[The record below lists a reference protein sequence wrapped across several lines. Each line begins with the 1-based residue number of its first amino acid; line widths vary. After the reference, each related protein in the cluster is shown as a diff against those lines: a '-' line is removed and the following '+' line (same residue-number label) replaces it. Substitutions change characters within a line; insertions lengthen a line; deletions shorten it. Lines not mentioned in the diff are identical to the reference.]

1 MGPTEPWG
9 PQANLGGC
17 FGGVQSPRGPRRFG
31 RSQFFCLLYLHT
43 YSKIFQK
50 HRMLKL
56 LLGGTNVAY
65 PLGGPPRGPW
75 GLHRGPRV
83 SDSSGKNCKFSQ
95 ILCEN
100 CTCIKIP
107 QIITLTSI
115 LGHFGHW
122 GWPGK
127 VKIFMGGWEGVFR
140 KRERWFFF

>member
-1 MGPTEPWG
+1 MGGPRLIWG
-9 PQANLGGC
+9 GVLGGC
-17 FGGVQSPRGPRRFG
+17 
-31 RSQFFCLLYLHT
+31 
-43 YSKIFQK
+43 KA
-50 HRMLKL
+50 
-56 LLGGTNVAY
+56 LGGLGGLVGPNFFACYTYILILRYSRNIECSNYCWGVPMWRT